1 MNLRS
6 PHFAGRFLGLGPI
19 SYDTPDDGGGGGGGG
34 KGPDDGGG
42 AGARKAAL
50 TDLLR
55 ERPDIQDE
63 IDQII
68 EARLAR
74 DRRARAGSDEGVSAK
89 EREELARLRQAEKE
103 RERKTAEEKGNYEK
117 ALQSVKD
124 EFGTREKEW
133 EGKHSSVVDELKTER
148 ISNQIIAAAAKHRA
162 IDPQDIVTLLR
173 HRVRLDDKYA
183 AQVLDDHG
191 EPWFVGGKPASIDR
205 LVEEFLAK
213 RPQYVQPTG
222 TTGTAGEG
230 GKSTSDRGTSDGL
243 DGELAGLKK
252 AWDEAEAAAAKRPS
266 PELAMQAQKAKKAY
280 EDARRKK
287 AA

>member
-1 MNLRS
+1 MHLRS
-6 PHFAGRFLGLGPI
+6 PFFAARFLGLSPV
-19 SYDTPDDGGGGGGGG
+19 YLETPSDGGGGGSAAGSGTGDPGGG
-34 KGPDDGGG
+34 
-42 AGARKAAL
+42 RKAAL
-50 TDLLR
+50 AEILR
-55 ERPDIQDE
+55 ERPELQDD

-74 DRRARAGSDEGVSAK
+74 DRRSRQSDEGVTAK
-89 EREELARLRQAEKE
+89 EREELARLRQAETE
-103 RERKTAEEKGNYEK
+103 RERREAEAKGNYEK

-124 EFGTREKEW
+124 EFATREKDW
-133 EGKHSSVVDELKTER
+133 SGRHSSVVDELKTER

-183 AQVLDDHG
+183 AQVLDEQG
-191 EPWFVGGKPASIDR
+191 EPWFVAGKPAGIDR

-213 RPQYVQPTG
+213 RPQYVQPSG
-222 TTGTAGEG
+222 AQGTAGEG
-230 GKSTSDRGTSDGL
+230 GKSTSDRGGASDGL
-243 DGELAGLKK
+243 DSEVAALKK

-266 PELAMQAQKAKKAY
+266 TELAMKAQKAKKAY
-280 EDARRKK
+280 EDALKKK